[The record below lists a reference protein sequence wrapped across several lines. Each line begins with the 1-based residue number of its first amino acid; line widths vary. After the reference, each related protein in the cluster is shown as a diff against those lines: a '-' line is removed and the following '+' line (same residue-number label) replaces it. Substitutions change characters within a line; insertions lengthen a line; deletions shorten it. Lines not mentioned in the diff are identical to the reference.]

1 MNLQDYQE
9 LFAASDVSCFERKLV
24 AFAHH
29 FDFGIVSAAIAV
41 ERPGQDPVFV
51 QVGNTPKDFA
61 EAQRDP
67 ADFKRDPVL
76 QRLKSQSLPFAY
88 DQNLYVSEGGGDL
101 WEEQACYGFRTGIS
115 MASHLAGGRHFLLGV
130 DREQALPAD
139 DQQLIRLMA
148 DLQLLAVHAQEAAF
162 RLLMPE
168 ALARMNAPS
177 VTARERE
184 VLKWTMEGK
193 SAWTVGQLLSMSEHT
208 VNFHLRNAMRKF
220 DASTKQQ
227 AALRARDFGLI

>member
-9 LFAASDVSCFERKLV
+9 LFAASDVQRFERKLV

-29 FDFGIVSAAIAV
+29 FDFGIISAAIAV
-41 ERPGQDPVFV
+41 ERPGHDPVFV
-51 QVGNTPKDFA
+51 LVGNTPKAFA
-61 EAQRDP
+61 EAVRDP
-67 ADFKRDPVL
+67 EDYKRDPVL
-76 QRLKSQSLPFAY
+76 QRLKSQSVPFSY
-88 DQNLYVSEGGGDL
+88 DQNLYVGEGVGHL
-101 WEEQACYGFRTGIS
+101 WEEQACFGFRTGIS
-115 MASHLAGGRHFLLGV
+115 MASHLPGGRHFLMGV
-130 DREQALPAD
+130 DREQALPSD
-139 DQQLIRLMA
+139 DQQLIRLTA

-177 VTARERE
+177 ITARERE
-184 VLKWTMEGK
+184 VLQWTMEGK

-227 AALRARDFGLI
+227 AALRAREFGLI